1 MIFTQRL
8 PLHVHYGCKRCNDG
22 FSDYM
27 TGNAPA
33 TDYKCNDYH
42 QNDGAKGATI
52 TNATSTVAGYLPAA
66 RKVCPTTLAD
76 AETKRCVVSS
86 ADAENNRV
94 VSSADAEQQGQ
105 NDKPADPDER
115 MAESRALG
123 LLPAPSAGS
132 FARACTP
139 TNLFFSYPISTFFLP
154 QVHSSWLMPTEGV

>member
-1 MIFTQRL
+1 MGVD
-8 PLHVHYGCKRCNDG
+8 PDKKRCVV
-22 FSDYM
+22 S
-27 TGNAPA
+27 
-33 TDYKCNDYH
+33 
-42 QNDGAKGATI
+42 
-52 TNATSTVAGYLPAA
+52 S
-66 RKVCPTTLAD
+66 AD

-139 TNLFFSYPISTFFLP
+139 ILFFPTPFLLFFLTTSAL
-154 QVHSSWLMPTEGV
+154 QLANAN